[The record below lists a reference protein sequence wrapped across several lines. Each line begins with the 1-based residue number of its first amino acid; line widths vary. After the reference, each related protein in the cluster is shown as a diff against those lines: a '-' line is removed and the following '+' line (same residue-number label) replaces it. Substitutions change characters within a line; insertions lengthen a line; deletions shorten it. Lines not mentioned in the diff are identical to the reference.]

1 MKSLIKYFI
10 RYNINANVLVLLV
23 FIFGWFG
30 MRSMKTTFFPVS
42 EDRNA
47 TIQVTYPG
55 ASPEEMEEGVVL
67 KIEDN
72 LKGLSGIDRV
82 TSKSSE
88 NFATIQVEVLK
99 NYDSDRVLSDIKN
112 AVDRINSFPTGMEP
126 PVIFKTEGLT
136 FVVDLAVSGDTD
148 LKTLK
153 KVARKIE
160 SDLLAIDGI
169 SKISLE
175 GFPDEEIVISLRE
188 DRMRAYGLTFNQI
201 RRAVQQANL
210 NMTGGTIKGVK
221 EELLIRA
228 LSKKYYG
235 KDLENIIIK
244 ATPDGRIV
252 RLKDIAKVE
261 DQWADSPNRVYLDG
275 NRTIRI
281 TVNNTKSEDLITVSN
296 LVGTYMEKFNS
307 ENDDIK
313 LTLIRDG
320 AKILKQRISLLL
332 KNGAY
337 GGIFVVLFLALFL
350 NPRLGF
356 WVALGLPVAFMG
368 MFMVGGMFGITVN
381 MMSLFGMIL
390 VVGMLV
396 DDGIVVGESI
406 YQEHEKGVPTVS
418 AALSGTMKVLP
429 AVVSGVLTTAV
440 AFSVFFF
447 LDGRMGEFMSDM
459 AFVVCATLIFSLMEG
474 ALILPAHIAH
484 SRAMQKD
491 AKKSTFERKMNN
503 FMFWMRDKLYRPV
516 LKSSAT
522 HKTIVFS
529 VAVSLLIIAVGAI
542 RGGIIKTT
550 FFPYIDRDDITI
562 TVEMG
567 SGTPADVTEA
577 VLDRIEESVYAVNA
591 ELLKDRTDHSNVI
604 ESIIKQVGPQTNQ
617 GKLRLSL
624 MPGDTRGVESFQIDN
639 MIRKKTGTIPGVV
652 NLSFGLGG
660 HFGKAVSLS
669 LQGED
674 IEQLYAAK
682 EEARQALED
691 LESLKN
697 VADSNLPGLKEVNI
711 KLKEKTYLLG
721 ISLQDVIS
729 GIRQGFFGT
738 EVQRLQRGLDEVKV
752 WVRYEE
758 DERSSI
764 GNLENMYIRLSDGRE
779 FKLKDIANYSI
790 QRGSLHIDHL
800 DGKRQILITADM
812 KNPKESVTDV
822 LAGIRNEVLPPI
834 QEKYPGITI
843 GFEGQSHDTAKTAAS
858 AKIVI
863 PIILIIMFII
873 IVLTF
878 RSFTQAIVVFCMIP
892 FGFIGVSVGHLIH
905 GIPISM
911 MSMFGI
917 IALLGIMVNDSLVLI
932 TSMNHLLKE
941 GLSFHDAVIKAGIS
955 RFRPILLT
963 SVTTVA
969 GLAPLIL
976 EKSLQ
981 AQFLVPMAITVAYGL
996 MISTT
1001 VTLLVL
1007 PVSLILLN
1015 DIKYHLPRIFGFKKL
1030 TRESVEPA
1038 VREWR
1043 FENE

>member
-1 MKSLIKYFI
+1 
-10 RYNINANVLVLLV
+10 
-23 FIFGWFG
+23 
-30 MRSMKTTFFPVS
+30 MKTTFFPVS

-88 NFATIQVEVLK
+88 NFATIQIEVLK
-99 NYDSDRVLSDIKN
+99 HYDSDRVLADIKN
-112 AVDRINSFPTGMEP
+112 AVDRINSFPVGMEP

-136 FVVDLAVSGDTD
+136 FVVDFAVSGDTD

-153 KVARKIE
+153 KTARKIE

-169 SKISLE
+169 SKISLA
-175 GFPDEEIVISLRE
+175 GFPDEEIEISLKEERL
-188 DRMRAYGLTFNQI
+188 RAYNLTFDQVK
-201 RRAVQQANL
+201 RAVQQANL
-210 NMTGGTIKGVK
+210 NMTGGKVKGKK

-235 KDLENIIIK
+235 DELEDIILK
-244 ATPDGRIV
+244 ATADGRIV
-252 RLKDIAKVE
+252 RLKDVAVIR
-261 DQWADSPNRVYLDG
+261 DQWADSPDRTYLNG
-275 NRTIRI
+275 KRTVRI
-281 TVNNTKSEDLITVSN
+281 TVNNTKTEDLITVSN
-296 LVGTYMEKFNS
+296 LVGAYMEEFNA
-307 ENDDIK
+307 EHEDIK
-313 LTLIRDG
+313 LTLVRDG
-320 AKILKQRISLLL
+320 AKILKQRIGLLV
-332 KNGAY
+332 KNGSY
-337 GGIFVVLFLALFL
+337 GAIFVVLFLALFL

-368 MFMVGGMFGITVN
+368 MFLVGSLAGITIN

-396 DDGIVVGESI
+396 DDGIVIGESI
-406 YQEHEKGVPTVS
+406 YQEHEKGIPTVK
-418 AALSGTMKVLP
+418 AALEGSVKVLP
-429 AVVSGVLTTAV
+429 AVVSGVLTTVV

-459 AFVVCATLIFSLMEG
+459 AFVVIATLLFSLMEG
-474 ALILPAHIAH
+474 AFILPAHIAH
-484 SRAMQKD
+484 SRAMRKD
-491 AKKSTFERKMNN
+491 AKKSVFERKMNG

-516 LKSSAT
+516 LKTALT

-529 VAVSLLIIAVGAI
+529 VAVSLLILAFGAI
-542 RGGIIKTT
+542 RGGILKTT

-567 SGTPADVTEA
+567 SGTPAAVTEG
-577 VLDRIEESVYAVNA
+577 VLDRLEAAALAVNRDLV
-591 ELLKDRTDHSNVI
+591 EKRTDGENVI
-604 ESIIKQVGPQTNQ
+604 RNIMKQVGPQTNQ
-617 GKLRLSL
+617 GKLSIALL
-624 MPGDTRGVESFQIDN
+624 PGDKRGIESFQLN
-639 MIRKKTGTIPGVV
+639 NLIRKKSGRIPGVV
-652 NLSFGLGG
+652 NLSFGMGG

-669 LQGED
+669 LQGD
-674 IEQLYAAK
+674 DFTQLYAAK
-682 EEARQALED
+682 QEVRNALED
-691 LESLKN
+691 LTSLKN
-697 VADSNLPGLKEVNI
+697 VADTNLPGLKEVNI
-711 KLKEKTYLLG
+711 TLKDKSYLLG
-721 ISLQDVIS
+721 ISLQDVIA

-752 WVRYEE
+752 WVRYAEQ
-758 DERSSI
+758 ERTSL
-764 GNLENMYIRLSDGRE
+764 GNLENMRIRLKDGRE
-779 FKLKDIANYSI
+779 FNLKDIANFEI
-790 QRGSLHIDHL
+790 ERGTLNIDHL

-812 KNPKESVTDV
+812 NNPKESLTDV
-822 LAGIRNEVLPPI
+822 LAGIRNEILPPI
-834 QEKYPGITI
+834 EERYPDIEI

-878 RSFTQAIVVFCMIP
+878 RAFTQAIVVFGMVP
-892 FGFIGVSVGHLIH
+892 FGFIGVAIGHMIH
-905 GIPISM
+905 GIPISI

-932 TSMNHLLKE
+932 TSMNQLL
-941 GLSFHDAVIKAGIS
+941 KAGISFREAVVRAGLS
-955 RFRPILLT
+955 RFRPIILT

-976 EKSLQ
+976 ETSLQ
-981 AQFLVPMAITVAYGL
+981 AQFLIPMAITVAYGL
-996 MISTT
+996 LVSTT
-1001 VTLLVL
+1001 VTLIVL

-1015 DIKYHLPRIFGFKKL
+1015 DIKYYTPRIFGYTKL
-1030 TRESVEPA
+1030 SRESVEPA